1 MTLYET
7 FFQSCSK
14 GQLIEL
20 AFGEKHPKGIDSA
33 LPVNW
38 VNAMRELHPDF
49 NPAFWAFDRNAWRPV
64 ELLPKALARFQSFD
78 DLQRLKAIRDEMNAN
93 FFEDVNEL
101 DKRIEEIKAWPNE

>member
-7 FFQSCSK
+7 F
-14 GQLIEL
+14 
-20 AFGEKHPKGIDSA
+20 
-33 LPVNW
+33 
-38 VNAMRELHPDF
+38 
-49 NPAFWAFDRNAWRPV
+49 
-64 ELLPKALARFQSFD
+64 FQSFD